1 MTDDGHR
8 TGLFAELRERHVF
21 KVSAIYA
28 VVAWVLVQVCE
39 IVFETFDIPTSLLR
53 GVIILAVI
61 GLPVAAALAWI
72 FDLTPQGIQRTSS
85 RKAVRRQAA
94 PEGSIA
100 VLPFLNLSDDPS
112 QDHFVIGICEDLLTG
127 LQNHPQLSVVSRN
140 SSFVYKDQSVD
151 VRQVGEDLNVR
162 YVLEG
167 SVRKVENRVRV
178 TAQLINATTDHHMW
192 AQNYDRELS
201 DIFALQ
207 DEITQEIS
215 ATIAAQLETDASDE
229 ATPEAVSKVSGPGGR
244 RRLIWG
250 TISVATLALT
260 GYLGGVYLWV
270 NRTALPDL
278 REAVSR
284 DDNLGAWRV
293 AERIR
298 GVFPLMDI
306 IPDELKM
313 FEAPPILLET
323 NPESAEVYWR
333 GYEEVE
339 APWVYLGQTPI
350 QGVSLPATAL
360 SFRIEKEGYAPL
372 FLNDANP
379 SLQLSNHPFPDFED
393 MYGGGRETF
402 DLLPEQDLPAG
413 MVYVPTGQFL
423 PAMAGFALEALPV
436 EAFLIDRSEVSNLE
450 FKEFVDAGGYSDP
463 SFWVGLEFNFEG
475 ELVEWE
481 DASDLMVDAT
491 GQPGPA
497 TWEFGSYKPGTDDHP
512 VTGISWYEATAYA
525 QFRGK
530 SLPTITHWARA
541 AYPPSEIAASLMPS
555 IVATSNFDRETLH
568 PVASTQGEGAYGSVH
583 QAGNAREWILNA
595 WGQGGMT
602 AGGSYSEPTYFTTL
616 SQFQPHSNRSDLNGF
631 RLVKLLDQED
641 GASFSEPVPRR
652 VTANLPAEPMSDET
666 YGVISAQFAYSPTNL
681 EPEILE
687 VDDSGSQWT
696 KETVRISTGYEAE
709 SMEFMI
715 YMPKGFDPPYQPV
728 IYSPGV
734 NVYNTDSQL
743 SDFDPSDYLFDFL
756 PVSGRALVVPAF
768 DGSYER
774 RDAQLSR
781 VVQTPAAATRA
792 LTERRVHWRIDLGR
806 LIDYFTLRP
815 DLDHEKAIYLGFSYG
830 ASAFLAS
837 VPFESRIKNI
847 VLISGGGVRTL
858 GYLNRIVQPTLML
871 NGSGDYVFSIR
882 SQESLFD
889 RLGAPAEDKRHVIMS
904 AGHFPLPRNQMVGEI
919 SDWLD
924 KYLGQPVRSGTA
936 N

>member
-229 ATPEAVSKVSGPGGR
+229 ATPEAVSKVSTPGGR

-323 NPESAEVYWR
+323 NPEGAEVYWR
-333 GYEEVE
+333 GYEDIE
-339 APWVYLGQTPI
+339 APWVSLGQTPI
-350 QGVSLPATAL
+350 QGVSLPAASL
-360 SFRIEKEGYAPL
+360 SLRIEMDGYAPL
-372 FLNDANP
+372 FLNDKNP
-379 SLQLSNHPFPDFED
+379 SLQFSNVTPDLSGMF
-393 MYGGGRETF
+393 GGERGAF
-402 DLLPEQDLPAG
+402 DLVPEEDVPAE
-413 MVYVPTGQFL
+413 MVYVPAGQFV
-423 PAMAGFALEALPV
+423 PAILGSGVSAIPV

-463 SFWVGLEFNFEG
+463 SFWMNLQFNFEG

-497 TWEFGSYKPGTDDHP
+497 TWEFSSYKPGTDDHP

-525 QFRGK
+525 RFRGK
-530 SLPTITHWARA
+530 SLPTLTHWARA

-555 IVATSNFDRETLH
+555 LVGTSNFDREALH
-568 PVASTQGEGAYGSVH
+568 PVGSEKGGGAYGSVH
-583 QAGNAREWILNA
+583 QAGNAREWILNE

-602 AGGSYSEPTYFTTL
+602 LGGSYREPTYWAT
-616 SQFQPHSNRSDLNGF
+616 QRVAQPRFSRSDLNGL
-631 RLVKLLDQED
+631 RLVKFLDTKSID
-641 GASFSEPVPRR
+641 SFSDPIPRT
-652 VTANLPAEPMSDET
+652 TASNIPNEPMSAET
-666 YGVISAQFAYSPTNL
+666 YEVISAQFAYSPTNL
-681 EPEILE
+681 EPEIVE
-687 VDDSGSQWT
+687 VDDSDNQWIR
-696 KETVRISTGYEAE
+696 ETIRINTGYDAE
-709 SMEFMI
+709 SMEFLI
-715 YMPKGFDPPYQPV
+715 YIPKGFDPPYQPV
-728 IYSPGV
+728 MFSPGA
-734 NVYNTDSQL
+734 NAYSILTRL
-743 SDFDPSDYLFDFL
+743 TDFDPAVYLLDFL
-756 PVSGRALVVPAF
+756 PVSGRALVIPAF

-774 RDAQLSR
+774 KNTEISTVA
-781 VVQTPAAATRA
+781 QTPAAASRA
-792 LTERRVHWRIDLGR
+792 LAERRVHWRIDLGR

-815 DLDHEKAIYLGFSYG
+815 DLDHEKVIYLGFSAG
-830 ASAFLAS
+830 ASGFLAS
-837 VPFESRIKNI
+837 VPFESRIKNNI
-847 VLISGGGVRTL
+847 FISGGGAARN
-858 GYLNRIVQPTLML
+858 GYVNRIVQPTLML
-871 NGSGDYVFSIR
+871 NGSGDFVFPVR

-919 SDWLD
+919 SDWLN
-924 KYLGQPVRSGTA
+924 KYLGRPVRSGAA

>member
-1 MTDDGHR
+1 MTDSGNSS
-8 TGLFAELRERHVF
+8 GLFAELRERHVF

-28 VVAWVLVQVCE
+28 VVAWVLVQVCG
-39 IVFETFDIPTSLLR
+39 IVFESFDIPIGLLR

-72 FDLTPQGIQRTSS
+72 LDLTPQGIQRTSS
-85 RKAVRRQAA
+85 RRASRRQSA
-94 PEGSIA
+94 PAGSIA

-127 LQNHPQLSVVSRN
+127 LQNHPELSVVSRN

-178 TAQLINATTDHHMW
+178 TAQLINAATDHHMW

-215 ATIAAQLETDASDE
+215 ATIATQLETDTLEEAPPEPISEISAS
-229 ATPEAVSKVSGPGGR
+229 VGR
-244 RRLIWG
+244 RRLVW
-250 TISVATLALT
+250 TTVSVAALGLT

-278 REAVSR
+278 SAAVSR
-284 DDNLGAWRV
+284 DDNLGAWQV

-298 GVFPLMDI
+298 GVFPLLDI
-306 IPDELKM
+306 IPDELKT

-323 NPESAEVYWR
+323 NPAGAEVYWR
-333 GYEEVE
+333 GYEDIE
-339 APWVYLGQTPI
+339 APWISLGQTPI
-350 QGVSLPATAL
+350 QGVSLPAARL
-360 SFRIEKEGYAPL
+360 SLRIEMDGYATV
-372 FLNDANP
+372 FLNDKNP
-379 SLQLSNHPFPDFED
+379 SLQFSNVPPDFSGLF
-393 MYGGGRETF
+393 GGERGAF
-402 DLLPEQDLPAG
+402 DLVPEQDVPAE
-413 MVYVPTGQFL
+413 MVYVPAGQFV
-423 PAMAGFALEALPV
+423 PAILGSGVSAISV
-436 EAFLIDRSEVSNLE
+436 EAFLIDRSEASNLE
-450 FKEFVDAGGYSDP
+450 FKEFVDAGGYSNP
-463 SFWVGLEFNFEG
+463 SFWSNLEFNFEG
-475 ELVEWE
+475 ELVDWE

-525 QFRGK
+525 RFRGK
-530 SLPTITHWARA
+530 SLPTLTHWARA

-555 IVATSNFDRETLH
+555 LVGTSNFDREALH
-568 PVASTQGEGAYGSVH
+568 PVGSEKGGGAYGSVH
-583 QAGNAREWILNA
+583 QAGNAREWILNE

-602 AGGSYSEPTYFTTL
+602 LGGSYREPTYWAT
-616 SQFQPHSNRSDLNGF
+616 QRVAQPRFSRSDLNGV
-631 RLVKLLDQED
+631 RLVKLLDPQGEV
-641 GASFSEPVPRR
+641 SFSDPIPRT
-652 VTANLPAEPMSDET
+652 TASNIPTEPMSDET
-666 YGVISAQFAYSPTNL
+666 YDVISAQFAYSPTNL

-687 VDDSGSQWT
+687 VDDSDNQWIR
-696 KETVRISTGYEAE
+696 ETVRINTGYNAE
-709 SMEFMI
+709 SMEFLI
-715 YMPKGFDPPYQPV
+715 YIPKGFDPPYQPV
-728 IYSPGV
+728 MYSPGA
-734 NVYNTDSQL
+734 NAYTIRTPL
-743 SDFDPSDYLFDFL
+743 TDFDPAIYLLDFL
-756 PVSGRALVVPAF
+756 PVSGRALVIPAF

-774 RDAQLSR
+774 KNAELST
-781 VVQTPAAATRA
+781 VAQTPAATARA
-792 LTERRVHWRIDLGR
+792 QAERRVHWRIDLGR

-815 DLDHEKAIYLGFSYG
+815 DLDHEKVVYMGLSAG
-830 ASAFLAS
+830 ASGFLAAT
-837 VPFESRIKNI
+837 PFESRIQNY
-847 VLISGGGVRTL
+847 VLISGGGARTN
-858 GYLNRIVQPTLML
+858 GYVNRIVQPTLML
-871 NGSGDYVFSIR
+871 NGSGDYVFPVR
-882 SQESLFD
+882 SQQSLFD
-889 RLGAPAEDKRHVIMS
+889 RLGTPAEDKRHVIMS

-924 KYLGQPVRSGTA
+924 KYLGTPSRSGSS

>member
-1 MTDDGHR
+1 MTDNGNR
-8 TGLFAELRERHVF
+8 TGLFAELRERQVF

-39 IVFETFDIPTSLLR
+39 IVFETFAIPTSLLR
-53 GVIILAVI
+53 GVIVLAVI
-61 GLPVAAALAWI
+61 GFPVAVALAWI
-72 FDLTPQGIQRTSS
+72 FDLTPQGIQRTST
-85 RKAVRRQAA
+85 RKSARGHAA

-151 VRQVGEDLNVR
+151 IRQVGEDLNVR

-178 TAQLINATTDHHMW
+178 TAQLINAATDHHMW

-215 ATIAAQLETDASDE
+215 ATIAAQLEADTSDE
-229 ATPEAVSKVSGPGGR
+229 ATPEAISKVSASGGR
-244 RRLIWG
+244 RRLVRA
-250 TISVATLALT
+250 TISVVTLALT

-278 REAVSR
+278 SEAVSR

-298 GVFPLMDI
+298 GVFPLLDI
-306 IPDELKM
+306 IPEELKT

-323 NPESAEVYWR
+323 NPTGAEVYWR
-333 GYEEVE
+333 GYEDIE
-339 APWVYLGQTPI
+339 APWVSLGQTPI
-350 QGVSLPATAL
+350 QGVSLPASRL
-360 SFRIEKEGYAPL
+360 SLRIEMDGYAPL

-379 SLQLSNHPFPDFED
+379 SQQFSNVPSSISDFFGAEQEAFSLVPEED
-393 MYGGGRETF
+393 V
-402 DLLPEQDLPAG
+402 PAE
-413 MVYVPTGQFL
+413 MVYVPAGPFV
-423 PAMAGFALEALPV
+423 PAIVGSPV
-436 EAFLIDRSEVSNLE
+436 EAVLVKAFAVDRSEVSNLE
-450 FKEFVDAGGYSDP
+450 FKEFVDAGGYSDR
-463 SFWVGLEFNFEG
+463 SFWEDLEFNLDG
-475 ELVEWE
+475 EMLDWE
-481 DASDLMVDAT
+481 DASALMVDAT

-512 VTGISWYEATAYA
+512 VTGISWYEARAYA
-525 QFRGK
+525 RFQGK

-555 IVATSNFDRETLH
+555 LVGTSNFDREALH
-568 PVASTQGEGAYGSVH
+568 PVDSEKGGGAYGTIH

-595 WGQGGMT
+595 YGGGGMML
-602 AGGSYSEPTYFTTL
+602 GGSYNEPTYWA
-616 SQFQPHSNRSDLNGF
+616 SQRLPQPHFSRSDLNGF
-631 RLVKLLDQED
+631 RLVKLLDPED
-641 GASFSEPVPRR
+641 GFTFSDPIPRR
-652 VTANLPAEPMSDET
+652 AASNIPTEPMSDET
-666 YGVISAQFAYSPTNL
+666 YGVVSAQFAYSPTNL
-681 EPEILE
+681 EPEMIE
-687 VDDSGSQWT
+687 VDNSDNQWIR
-696 KETVRISTGYEAE
+696 ETVRINAGYDNE
-709 SMEFMI
+709 SIDLMI
-715 YMPKGFDPPYQPV
+715 YIPRGFDPPYQPV
-728 IYSPGV
+728 MYSPGLDA
-734 NVYNTDSQL
+734 YTIRTPL
-743 SDFDPSDYLFDFL
+743 TDFDPAAWLIDFL
-756 PVSGRALVVPAF
+756 PVSGRALVIPAF
-768 DGSYER
+768 DGAYER
-774 RDAQLSR
+774 KSAELST
-781 VVQTPAAATRA
+781 VAQTPAAARRA
-792 LTERRVHWRIDLGR
+792 LAERRVHWRIDLGR

-815 DLDHEKAIYLGFSYG
+815 DLDHEKVVYMGLSAG
-830 ASAFLAS
+830 ASGFLAAT
-837 VPFESRIKNI
+837 PFESRIQNY
-847 VLISGGGVRTL
+847 VLISGGGMRTL

-871 NGSGDYVFSIR
+871 NGSADYIFPIT
-882 SQESLFD
+882 SQELLFE
-889 RLGAPAEDKRHVIMS
+889 RLGTPAEDKRHVVMS

-924 KYLGQPVRSGTA
+924 KYLGQPVRSRAA

>member
-151 VRQVGEDLNVR
+151 VRQVGEDLNVL

-207 DEITQEIS
+207 DEITREIS

-278 REAVSR
+278 SEAVSR

-298 GVFPLMDI
+298 GVFPLIDI
-306 IPDELKM
+306 IPDELKT
-313 FEAPPILLET
+313 FEAPPLFLET
-323 NPESAEVYWR
+323 NPADAEVYWR
-333 GYEEVE
+333 GYEEE
-339 APWVYLGQTPI
+339 ETPWVYLGQTPI
-350 QGVSLPATAL
+350 QGASLPGTVL
-360 SFRIEKEGYAPL
+360 SLRIEKEGYAPL

-379 SLQLSNHPFPDFED
+379 SLQFSNIPIIGFAEFF
-393 MYGGGRETF
+393 GGEREAF
-402 DLLPEQDLPAG
+402 DLVLAEDLPTG
-413 MVYVPTGQFL
+413 MVYVPAGSFA
-423 PAMAGFALEALPV
+423 PAIVGSGTTAVPV
-436 EAFLIDRSEVSNLE
+436 EAFLIDKSEVSNLE
-450 FKEFVDAGGYSDP
+450 FKEFVDAGGYSDS
-463 SFWVGLEFNFEG
+463 SFWMNLKFNFEG

-525 QFRGK
+525 EFRGK

-541 AYPPSEIAASLMPS
+541 AYPPSEISSSLMPS
-555 IVATSNFDRETLH
+555 VIAASNFNREALD
-568 PVASTQGEGAYGSVH
+568 PVGSEQGVGAYGSVH

-595 WGQGGMT
+595 YGGGGMML
-602 AGGSYSEPTYFTTL
+602 GGSYNEPTYWA
-616 SQFQPHSNRSDLNGF
+616 SQRLPQPRFSRSDLNGF
-631 RLVKLLDQED
+631 RLVTLMDSED
-641 GASFSEPVPRR
+641 GVSFSDPIRR
-652 VTANLPAEPMSDET
+652 TVASNIPTEPMSDET
-666 YGVISAQFAYSPTNL
+666 YEVIAAQFAYSPTNL
-681 EPEILE
+681 EPEIVE
-687 VDDSGSQWT
+687 VDDSDNQWIR
-696 KETVRISTGYEAE
+696 ETVQINTGYNNEL
-709 SMEFMI
+709 MELLI
-715 YMPKGFDPPYQPV
+715 YIPKGFDPPYQPV
-728 IYSPGV
+728 MYSPGL
-734 NVYNTDSQL
+734 NAYSIQTRL
-743 SDFDPSDYLFDFL
+743 TDFDPAAYLLDFL
-756 PVSGRALVVPAF
+756 PVSGRALVIPAF

-774 RDAQLSR
+774 RTAELST
-781 VVQTPAAATRA
+781 VNQTPAAAARA
-792 LTERRVHWRIDLGR
+792 RAERRVHWRIDLGR

-815 DLDHEKAIYLGFSYG
+815 DLDQEKVVYMGLSLG
-830 ASAFLAS
+830 ASAFLES
-837 VPFESRIKNI
+837 VPFESRIQNY
-847 VLISGGGVRTL
+847 VLISGGGGGTI

-871 NGSGDYVFSIR
+871 NGSGDYIFPIS
-882 SQESLFD
+882 SQESLFG
-889 RLGAPAEDKRHVIMS
+889 RLGTRAEDKRHVIMN

-919 SDWLD
+919 SDWLE
-924 KYLGQPVRSGTA
+924 KYLGQPIRSGAA